1 MTTQKNL
8 VTANGIEL
16 ELYKEFEEHMEAH
29 ADVRFQDIID
39 AVSRIDYNGAFFM
52 APIDLGHVVGV
63 NHLICRPTD
72 EKVQMLH
79 RKGRAGVTPC
89 VFHQVAPATTKIVV
103 GIAHDDGKDVVFTAF
118 YGELSPREPWDESIQ
133 SNPELLKESKD
144 FWAAHALIV
153 TEDQIDWSK

>member
-1 MTTQKNL
+1 MTTQKI

-16 ELYKEFEEHMEAH
+16 SLYEGFKAHMEAH

-39 AVSRIDYNGAFFM
+39 AVSRVDYNGAFFM
-52 APIDLGHVVGV
+52 APVNLDHVVGGD
-63 NHLICRPTD
+63 HLIRRPED
-72 EKVQMLH
+72 EMVQMLH

-89 VFHQVAPATTKIVV
+89 VFRQVAPATTKLVV
-103 GIAHDDGKDVVFTAF
+103 GIAHDEGKDVVFTAF

-133 SNPELLKESKD
+133 GNPELLKESKD
-144 FWAAHALIV
+144 FWADHCLIV

>member
-1 MTTQKNL
+1 MTFVTKNN
-8 VTANGIEL
+8 VEVSI
-16 ELYKEFEEHMEAH
+16 YSEFADHMAAH
-29 ADVRFQDIID
+29 SDVKMEDIAE
-39 AVSRIDYNGAFFM
+39 AVSKVEYNGAFFM
-52 APIDLGHVVGV
+52 APVDLGHVVGV
-63 NHLICRPTD
+63 DHLIRRPAD
-72 EKVQMLH
+72 EEVQILH

-103 GIAHDDGKDVVFTAF
+103 GIAHDDGNDVVFTAF

-133 SNPELLKESKD
+133 GNPELLKESKD